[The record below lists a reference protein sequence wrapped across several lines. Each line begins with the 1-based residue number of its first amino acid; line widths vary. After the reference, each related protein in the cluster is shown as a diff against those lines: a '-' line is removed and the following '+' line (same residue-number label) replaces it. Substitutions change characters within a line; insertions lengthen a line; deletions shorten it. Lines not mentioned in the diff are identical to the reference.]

1 MAIAPSKL
9 GKFVLHYWN
18 SERALL
24 RELRGAGLVNAGA
37 SDEDLRAVFRKAR
50 EEHAGIP
57 EVDRI
62 WNSPHERV
70 RVFLEPYLSEKGK
83 LWATPLTSL
92 ELPDDPPPHRTP
104 WWRFW

>member
-9 GKFVLHYWN
+9 GKLVLRYWD

-24 RELRGAGLVNAGA
+24 RGLREAGLVNPDA
-37 SDEDLRAVFRKAR
+37 SDDDLRAVFRKAR

-57 EVDRI
+57 EADRI
-62 WNSPHERV
+62 WNSPNERV
-70 RVFLEPYLSEKGK
+70 RVFLEPYFSEKGR
-83 LWATPLTSL
+83 LWAAPLISL
-92 ELPDDPPPHRTP
+92 ELPDDPPSNRRP